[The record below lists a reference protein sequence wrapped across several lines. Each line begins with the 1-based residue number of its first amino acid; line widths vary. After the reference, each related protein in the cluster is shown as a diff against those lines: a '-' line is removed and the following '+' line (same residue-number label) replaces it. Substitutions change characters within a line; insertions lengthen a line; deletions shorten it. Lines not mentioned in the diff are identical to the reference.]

1 MIKQLVTYEHRIGNK
16 KLISPRILLLFVL
29 LSQITM
35 ILSRPSLISL
45 VRRRRRRHH
54 HHHHRYHAILQLL
67 KFSASYLILHFLF
80 LIFIISRATYLLS
93 SFFPFL
99 FLVSARPRSPIQ
111 YSSDLSHSCWYQR
124 RKMKPTCRRL
134 RSAITNRPTLSSEF
148 DATIKKAATSTSS
161 RRLPL
166 RERRLPATA
175 VPSSKPSAASKK
187 VNKRPSRPSSKKQ
200 PSGGQ
205 YNIIRRKQTKTAPK
219 RPLNNTTKVAES
231 TAASLVMNEQQ
242 HDIALALQ
250 KNDAASASQPLRG
263 GPIIDP
269 DSDDE
274 DALDLSEF
282 EDDTAIDPST
292 FTGEFSIVSILA
304 QMNDDST
311 LLGSESKTNSIKQLS
326 KNSRPYQNSKE
337 ELLDRFR
344 ITLLSRP
351 STAALGAMVL
361 DPMNPN
367 ETILRFFV
375 ETASPKSRL
384 KQKVA
389 AQALLFFV
397 SRLVKKKYIGVTFDS
412 PLAYAEAQYE
422 PGVLQTMLKTFFAAA
437 RPFGFDWS
445 LKNDFNEVGT
455 FIVSLF
461 FIVYYCYPF

>member
-1 MIKQLVTYEHRIGNK
+1 M
-16 KLISPRILLLFVL
+16 LLTFSLF
-29 LSQITM
+29 S
-35 ILSRPSLISL
+35 
-45 VRRRRRRHH
+45 
-54 HHHHRYHAILQLL
+54 
-67 KFSASYLILHFLF
+67 FFLILV
-80 LIFIISRATYLLS
+80 
-93 SFFPFL
+93 P
-99 FLVSARPRSPIQ
+99 PRSPIQ
-111 YSSDLSHSCWYQR
+111 YSSDLEHSSWYQR

-134 RSAITNRPTLSSEF
+134 RSAITQGPTLSAQF
-148 DATIKKAATSTSS
+148 DATIEKAAASSTSS

-205 YNIIRRKQTKTAPK
+205 YNIIRRKRTKTAPK
-219 RPLNNTTKVAES
+219 RPLNNTSKLAAS

-250 KNDAASASQPLRG
+250 KNDAASASQPLPG
-263 GPIIDP
+263 GPILDP
-269 DSDDE
+269 FRDSDDDE
-274 DALDLSEF
+274 DALDLSEA
-282 EDDTAIDPST
+282 EEDTAIDPST

-311 LLGSESKTNSIKQLS
+311 LLGSESKTNSIKKLS

-351 STAALGAMVL
+351 STAALGAMVA

-389 AQALLFFV
+389 SQALLFFV
-397 SRLVKKKYIGVTFDS
+397 SRLVKKIYIGVTFDT
-412 PLAYAEAQYE
+412 PLAYALAQYE

-455 FIVSLF
+455 FILSLF
-461 FIVYYCYPF
+461 FFCLLLLSILIVIFLISFSVILSPFFQVVRKLLSRKCLRTFSITGPISVLVQTPLPLTLKATKRG

>member
-1 MIKQLVTYEHRIGNK
+1 M
-16 KLISPRILLLFVL
+16 LLTFSLF
-29 LSQITM
+29 S
-35 ILSRPSLISL
+35 
-45 VRRRRRRHH
+45 
-54 HHHHRYHAILQLL
+54 
-67 KFSASYLILHFLF
+67 FF
-80 LIFIISRATYLLS
+80 LIIFS
-93 SFFPFL
+93 
-99 FLVSARPRSPIQ
+99 PRSPIQ
-111 YSSDLSHSCWYQR
+111 YSSDLEHSSWYQR

-134 RSAITNRPTLSSEF
+134 RSAITQAPTLSAQF
-148 DATIKKAATSTSS
+148 DATIEKAAASSTSS

-166 RERRLPATA
+166 RERRLPANA
-175 VPSSKPSAASKK
+175 GPSSKPSAASKK
-187 VNKRPSRPSSKKQ
+187 ANKRPSRPSSKKQ
-200 PSGGQ
+200 PSAGP
-205 YNIIRRKQTKTAPK
+205 YNIIRRKRTKTAPK
-219 RPLNNTTKVAES
+219 RPLNNTSKLAAS

-250 KNDAASASQPLRG
+250 KNDAASASQPLPG
-263 GPIIDP
+263 GPILDP
-269 DSDDE
+269 FHDSDDE
-274 DALDLSEF
+274 DALDLSEA
-282 EDDTAIDPST
+282 EEDTAIDPST

-311 LLGSESKTNSIKQLS
+311 LLGSESKTNSIKKLS

-351 STAALGAMVL
+351 STAALGAMVA

-389 AQALLFFV
+389 SQALLFFV
-397 SRLVKKKYIGVTFDS
+397 SRLVKKKFIGVTFDT
-412 PLAYAEAQYE
+412 PLAYAMAQYE

-455 FIVSLF
+455 FIVSSFLF
-461 FIVYYCYPF
+461 YSFVYYCYPF